1 MGPHPHSRK
10 CCAKKIEKNLIRR
23 YIARRYVNKS
33 DPGIRRERMLHNETS
48 SVDERV
54 AMLEKSQLEK
64 FAGDELENFARYLY
78 VGKTTKDEI
87 IFNEGDIEPY
97 MCFITSGLIR
107 IAKNDSKKNIK
118 TICDVGPGRTF
129 GEMSIIDGL
138 ARSASATA
146 AEETTLL
153 VLTKENFDKMLAEN
167 QKLALALYAKLSQMM
182 SHRLRISDW
191 MLVEYLYE

>member
-1 MGPHPHSRK
+1 MLNHVTSTVEER
-10 CCAKKIEKNLIRR
+10 IE
-23 YIARRYVNKS
+23 
-33 DPGIRRERMLHNETS
+33 
-48 SVDERV
+48 
-54 AMLEKSQLEK
+54 MLEKSQWGRL
-64 FAGDELENFARYLY
+64 AGDELERFARYLY
-78 VGKTTKDEI
+78 LGKANKDELL
-87 IFNEGDIEPY
+87 FEEGAIEPY
-97 MCFITSGLIR
+97 MCFITGGLVR

-118 TICDVGPGRTF
+118 TICEIGPGRTF

-167 QKLALALYAKLSQMM
+167 QKLALALYAKLAQMM

>member
-1 MGPHPHSRK
+1 
-10 CCAKKIEKNLIRR
+10 
-23 YIARRYVNKS
+23 
-33 DPGIRRERMLHNETS
+33 MLHNATL

-54 AMLEKSQLEK
+54 AMLEKSQWEK
-64 FAGDELENFARYLY
+64 LAGDELENFARYLY

-87 IFNEGDIEPY
+87 IFNEGDIAPY
-97 MCFITSGLIR
+97 MCFITTGLVR

-118 TICDVGPGRTF
+118 TICEIGPGRTF
-129 GEMSIIDGL
+129 GEMSIVDGL

-167 QKLALALYAKLSQMM
+167 QKLALALYAKLAQMM

>member
-1 MGPHPHSRK
+1 
-10 CCAKKIEKNLIRR
+10 
-23 YIARRYVNKS
+23 
-33 DPGIRRERMLHNETS
+33 MLNHVTS
-48 SVDERV
+48 TVEERV
-54 AMLEKSQLEK
+54 AMLEKSQWGKL
-64 FAGDELENFARYLY
+64 AGDELERFAQYLY
-78 VGKTTKDEI
+78 LGKANKDELL
-87 IFNEGDIEPY
+87 FGEGAIEPY
-97 MCFITSGLIR
+97 MCFITAGLVR

-118 TICDVGPGRTF
+118 TICEIGPGRTF

-153 VLTKENFDKMLAEN
+153 VLTKENFEQIVAAN
-167 QKLALALYAKLSQMM
+167 PKLGIAIYAKLGQMM